1 MKRAILMP
9 IDLDFP
15 LSAYIHNKA
24 FVKLG
29 TAYITIINFLK
40 KIGLVFKIM
49 VVVFNANLSLKLIEV
64 ENLC

>member
-1 MKRAILMP
+1 MP

-49 VVVFNANLSLKLIEV
+49 VVVFNILTGSKFYDYVSWIHNQYI
-64 ENLC
+64 